1 MSGVRTDANLSTTLL
16 SVVTVEHPVSEPN
29 SQGWGPGLSL
39 LNCLTLGMLLSWN
52 CSFLFYGMGITIT
65 PTS

>member
-16 SVVTVEHPVSEPN
+16 SVVIVEHPGSEPD
-29 SQGWGPGLSL
+29 SQGWDPGFPL
-39 LNCLTLGMLLSWN
+39 LNCVTLGMLLSWN
-52 CSFLFYGMGITIT
+52 RSFLFCGMEITIT